1 MTDCSEGKM
10 WHDHGSRPPQ
20 HLSLS
25 YLVAATEQDHKS
37 LTERANSLPESNA
50 IKDELDNQNENDFA
64 ICGMCSSVFTS
75 MKECKRHI
83 DQVRKKSRLR
93 PIKTLMTLIN
103 L

>member
-1 MTDCSEGKM
+1 MMDNSEGKT
-10 WHDHGSRPPQ
+10 WHGHGSRPPQ

-37 LTERANSLPESNA
+37 LTERENALPESNV
-50 IKDELDNQNENDFA
+50 IKEELEEQNENDFA

-83 DQVRKKSRLR
+83 DQVN
-93 PIKTLMTLIN
+93 ITL
-103 L
+103 

>member
-1 MTDCSEGKM
+1 MMDNSEGKM
-10 WHDHGSRPPQ
+10 WYGHGSRPPQ

-37 LTERANSLPESNA
+37 LTERENALPESNV
-50 IKDELDNQNENDFA
+50 IKEELEEQNENDFA

-83 DQVRKKSRLR
+83 DQVN
-93 PIKTLMTLIN
+93 ITL
-103 L
+103 